1 MEQTHWL
8 IKQALKKPSQQY
20 DRNSSQLYTQIHTI
34 NTTNGRS
41 KPGAAAENQSRKTNI
56 LTNEGHEI
64 GRKYGLPPNDRTGTH
79 YRKELETREE
89 TDNEP
94 KNDTPEQ
101 HTQTQQYKDSNEDN
115 ITNKTTYYGEREI
128 TVETAIYSQRNLR
141 KYYNLKRHIITAIK
155 RLGKRNLNSTQV
167 IQEYA
172 RQEQHESSGE
182 NLILEEGL
190 SVGWQHLLN
199 RKEIIQ
205 KKTFEEGI
213 TSIIHFMFSEVNTII
228 AKIRKIATW
237 NTGGFTE
244 QAQSIYENISKGRVA
259 KIVALTYRVGIV
271 LWQETGMTDAL
282 AATIQQY
289 DPNIVIVHTPPNNVY
304 PYGSA
309 ILWPRH
315 KFGDP
320 MWMCTIVPGCIIA
333 AALNTGDGPAVI
345 MSAYMPRSKL
355 TECADSIKQ
364 FLPHIRNYPTA
375 ILGGDFNYRSGKTGY
390 EDGILYTMA
399 INGLKASNGEQPNPK
414 FTYRD
419 GQKYTRLD
427 EIFIKHPVLH
437 TELTML
443 STRTFYNLR
452 TVQEH
457 AQLLCTITSKG
468 YEDKTNFPKYEL
480 TRLDKLHPAS
490 RETPAIIQKINDE
503 VFGPHPNQVQAQI
516 AAIAHAQSLRLEQ
529 INSVDPEQRNYRA
542 NQHWLSIKQ
551 KIRHAKGDIVNIKK
565 EAIEDLNQK
574 IRSTT
579 QTNGQHDI
587 CSDKPPDPCGLI
599 QCSKAWLAYKIAM
612 LENAISQKKAI
623 DDYIFKP
630 NATLY
635 NQRIIQ
641 RPKEKTGKFDGQLQA
656 LYKRIGGHDSPHG
669 EDLTTSISELERT
682 VRANRPHLSEGINE
696 DVPELTEEQ
705 TRFLEWYQD
714 NAPPAPD
721 IRRPT
726 QEIFA
731 KRIAFSN
738 NSGMG
743 TDRVPNAFYRTNPRT
758 FAGILEWEVEYRE
771 CNPENPNPVPQL
783 LSWIPKANAGMTDD
797 CWRPLSVPT
806 TYNRH
811 LTGGVTDWITIE
823 WQEALDHRQTLAGDF
838 KEAHANYRAA
848 QNHLSEQIGHQNND
862 DPIASVLFTDL
873 VKAFE
878 LLNPKWIRGV
888 LKARKAPRWLENI
901 IECFIGHRTAT
912 AKIMGRLIRT
922 VNVNIGVD
930 MGNALAPWIFCI
942 ALDPL
947 IRYANRIPDVV
958 AMRAYM
964 DDTNTATIGTQAIKR
979 TQAMWEIMGEAG
991 LIVAKHTCIKVEH
1004 AGEYHRGA
1012 SLSQILQKIQQDHEG
1027 DQQVLINQQTHQISD
1042 ILTEEGLCT
1051 AKIARE
1057 IQNWPCTCKGVK
1069 TKLLLRR
1076 IPNTAD
1082 LQALDNT
1089 PYGLKIIADTDRCLG
1104 ITAFAPCK
1112 TNGRGK
1118 ETKINENAAAELAY
1132 EPYLKKIEIRANR
1145 CSYEGGVVHSKLID
1159 WNQFTMSKILYVA
1172 SQYPPTPKII
1182 RRLTEAQLQTLNI
1195 KGIIKREKILSTLK
1209 AIGITTARPIK
1220 SILKL
1225 TIIKAAIRQHGQVAI
1240 VAEGTDLQTRAAL
1253 KAFQEIKFENISPD
1267 AREAFTNRTHGK
1279 RPREINNM
1287 LNETMQ
1293 HIDTTEAMQEA
1304 KEALQIHN
1312 QKWCVDN
1319 DNLDEVFKHFQEA
1332 KLKLITFAQRMSWL
1346 RIFTKHD
1353 IDDWKRALATNKP
1366 KPRKNEECGECGAQ
1380 GPLFYPEGILE
1391 KACCPL
1397 HYHFNKGKEI
1407 QGDIATKIGEPAAHN
1422 DNPLTNIHKSAEF
1435 GIRKCPLCH
1444 TRENTIR
1451 HLIHECPIVEAC
1463 CKIVKAPPLT
1473 EAFNPSCQTLD
1484 FARTVCML
1492 HQIRLIMYRKKAF
1505 GVMQHRTIDN
1515 QQTQKQNL
1523 EEILRAYARF
1533 AHPSLLACTTLS
1545 RALQR
1550 TGNTHMQKNHGLL
1563 AVKAPAEFGFV
1574 KAGKPILAAE
1584 KEFQAGEALFSAKT
1598 ASNTIP
1604 TLNGLDP
1611 PLPSPI
1617 PNLKGNAQWK
1627 YTEKDDEIIYELYAT
1642 MDIPLFGAIIVESQ
1656 DPYIPEGNRIIG
1668 RFDGSCKGPTG
1679 NKACG
1684 AGIVIYVAQND
1695 IVLTEILTVVIP
1707 LPTATDSM
1715 QAEAIGAIKTAAEI
1729 INLKKLPKYKHL
1741 KPLIQGDNK
1750 PVILYNSGKSRLNNL
1765 RFFDLFQPLFNKIHQ
1780 AGINIPWQHIPR
1792 EHNPVADK
1800 LANEGADAVSDGTYH
1815 TRTDIEG
1822 HIVRPGSTT
1831 VFSPFAAYEGKG
1843 AKPLPVDAAIEYLR
1857 ELTSGIKPEG
1867 ELILP
1872 EAYSANPADIP
1883 ANLPDKDA
1891 LAVLRFLRQR
1901 QTLAKYEASKGHCP
1915 LSRHFCKNGGI
1926 VGGGATKRARY
1937 IILSEHFEIDI
1948 VACFH
1953 TIIRAFS
1960 KTLNNP
1966 ILQSLEETGDFIK
1979 ENLQGNGNKTKAAKT
1994 IIQRIVTTSPQAIV
2008 HLARNEF
2015 GLEIKPELILHLHRF
2030 WNLQRPHI
2038 TQQMKKAGFIGSEDK
2053 EKINKTNMLY
2063 FPCEAAE
2070 TKIMAG
2076 AMKRILEENK
2086 LKSIIWL
2093 HDGMYINKEVPT
2105 EKAIQAIVSAAE
2117 ECGISNIKTKVI
2129 DCGNEIVNQAYQPEN
2144 PCNRALAYEAA
2155 IEADNNKREGI
2166 GIVNSADKPLGRIK
2180 PVLKKPR
2187 KLNLSTLF

>member
-1 MEQTHWL
+1 M
-8 IKQALKKPSQQY
+8 
-20 DRNSSQLYTQIHTI
+20 QLYTQLHTI
-34 NTTNGRS
+34 NTTKGRS
-41 KPGAAAENQSRKTNI
+41 KPGIAAENQSRKTHI
-56 LTNEGHEI
+56 LTSEGHEI

-79 YRKELETREE
+79 YTKNQASQCTKDTTPKE
-89 TDNEP
+89 
-94 KNDTPEQ
+94 DTQ
-101 HTQTQQYKDSNEDN
+101 QLQTHEQQYKEGSNS
-115 ITNKTTYYGEREI
+115 TVKNKTTYYGEE
-128 TVETAIYSQRNLR
+128 TVTFETAIYSQRNLK
-141 KYYNLKRHIITAIK
+141 KYYNLKRHTIRIIK
-155 RLGKRNLNSTQV
+155 RINKGNINIGQIL
-167 IQEYA
+167 QEYA
-172 RQEQHESSGE
+172 SQEQSSTQE
-182 NLILEEGL
+182 KTLVCTEGL
-190 SVGWQHLLN
+190 SASWQHLIN
-199 RKEIIQ
+199 GNEHISWDTFQKGIIA
-205 KKTFEEGI
+205 I
-213 TSIIHFMFSEVNTII
+213 VNSIFNEVNTVVS
-228 AKIRKIATW
+228 KIRKVATW

-259 KIVALTYRVGIV
+259 KIIALTYRVGIV

-289 DPNIVIVHTPPNNVY
+289 DPNIIIIHSPPNDQY
-304 PYGSA
+304 PYGTA

-320 MWMCTIVPGCIIA
+320 LWMCTIVPGCIIA
-333 AALNTGDGPAVI
+333 AAVNTGDGPAVI
-345 MSAYMPRSKL
+345 MSTYMPRSKL
-355 TECADSIKQ
+355 TECADSIKH
-364 FLPHIRNYPTA
+364 FLPHIRNYPTV
-375 ILGGDFNYRSGKTGY
+375 IIGGDFNYRSAKTGY
-390 EDGILYTMA
+390 EEGILYTMA
-399 INGLKASNGEQPNPK
+399 INGLKATNDDNPNPHQ
-414 FTYRD
+414 TYRD
-419 GQKYTRLD
+419 GHKYTRLD

-437 TELTML
+437 TELTTI
-443 STRTFYNLR
+443 SAKVFFNLR

-457 AQLLCTITSKG
+457 AQLIGSITSKG
-468 YEDKTNFPKYEL
+468 YEDKNNFPKYE
-480 TRLDKLHPAS
+480 TTKLDKLHPAS
-490 RETPAIIQKINDE
+490 KETPAIIQKITDE

-516 AAIAHAQSLRLEQ
+516 AAIAHAQNLRLEQ
-529 INSVDPEQRNYRA
+529 LSRNDPAQNKFKA

-551 KIRHAKGDIVNIKK
+551 KIRHAKGETVNIRK
-565 EAIEDLNQK
+565 EAIDDLNNK
-574 IRSTT
+574 IRSVT

-587 CSDKPPDPCGLI
+587 ISDKPVDHCGLI

-612 LENAISQKKAI
+612 LENAIVQKKAI

-656 LYKRIGGHDSPHG
+656 LYKRIGGHDSPHSK
-669 EDLTTSISELERT
+669 ELTTSISELERT
-682 VRANRPHLSEGINE
+682 VRANRPHLSEGANE
-696 DVPELTEEQ
+696 EVPDLTEEQ
-705 TRFLEWYQD
+705 IRFLKWYQEH
-714 NAPPAPD
+714 APQAGN
-721 IRRPT
+721 IRRPN

-743 TDRVPNAFYRTNPRT
+743 TDRVPNGFYRTNPRT

-771 CNPENPNPVPQL
+771 CNPENPNPMPQL
-783 LSWIPKANAGMTDD
+783 LSWIPKANAGMIDD

-848 QNHLSEQIGHQNND
+848 QNHLSEQITPRND
-862 DPIASVLFTDL
+862 QDPIASVLFTDL

-888 LKARKAPRWLENI
+888 LKARNAPRWLENV
-901 IECFIGHRTAT
+901 IECFIGPRTAS
-912 AKIMGRLIRT
+912 AKIMGRLVRT

-930 MGNALAPWIFCI
+930 MGNALAPWIFCL

-964 DDTNTATIGTQAIKR
+964 DDTNTSSIGIQAIKR

-1004 AGEYHRGA
+1004 KGTQHQGA
-1012 SLSQILQKIQQDHEG
+1012 SLSEMLRKIQSENDG
-1027 DQQVLINQQTHQISD
+1027 DQQVVINKHAYQISD
-1042 ILTEEGLCT
+1042 ILTEQGLCT
-1051 AKIARE
+1051 PSIAKE

-1069 TKLLLRR
+1069 TKLLLCR
-1076 IPNTAD
+1076 IPNTCD
-1082 LQALDNT
+1082 LQTLDNT
-1089 PYGLKIIADTDRCLG
+1089 PYGLKIIANTDRCLG
-1104 ITAFAPCK
+1104 ITAFAPYK
-1112 TNGRGK
+1112 NNGKGK
-1118 ETKINENAAAELAY
+1118 ETRVNENAAAELAY
-1132 EPYLKKIEIRANR
+1132 EPYLQKVEIRANK

-1172 SQYPPTPKII
+1172 SQYPPTPKITK
-1182 RRLTEAQLQTLNI
+1182 RLIEAQIQTLNI
-1195 KGIIKREKILSTLK
+1195 KGIIQRDKILSVLK
-1209 AIGITTARPIK
+1209 AIGITTARPVK

-1225 TIIKAAIRQHGQVAI
+1225 TIVKAAIRQHGQVTI
-1240 VAEGTDLQTRAAL
+1240 VAEGRDLQTRAAY
-1253 KAFQEIKFENISPD
+1253 KAFKEINFENISQD
-1267 AREAFTNRTHGK
+1267 AREAFTNWTHGK
-1279 RPREINNM
+1279 KPKEINNR
-1287 LNETMQ
+1287 LNEATQ
-1293 HIDTTEAMQEA
+1293 YIDTIEARQEA
-1304 KEALQIHN
+1304 KEALRIHN
-1312 QKWCVDN
+1312 LKWGAD
-1319 DNLDEVFKHFQEA
+1319 DGNLEEIFNRFQEP

-1353 IDDWKRALATNKP
+1353 IDDWKRALAIRKP
-1366 KPRKNEECGECGAQ
+1366 KPERKLECGVCGAQ
-1380 GPLFYPEGILE
+1380 GLLYYPQGILD

-1397 HYHFNKGKEI
+1397 HYHFDKEKEI
-1407 QGDIATKIGEPAAHN
+1407 QGELADKINKPQTEN
-1422 DNPLTNIHKSAEF
+1422 DNPANNSHKSTEF

-1451 HLIHECPIVEAC
+1451 HLIHECPVIEAC
-1463 CKIVKAPPLT
+1463 CKIVKAPPLSQ
-1473 EAFNPSCQTLD
+1473 AFNPSCQTLD

-1492 HQIRLIMYRKKAF
+1492 HQVRLMMYRKKAF
-1505 GVMQHRTIDN
+1505 GVLQHRTIDN
-1515 QQTQKQNL
+1515 QRTQKQNL

-1533 AHPSLLACTTLS
+1533 AHPSLLTCTTLS
-1545 RALQR
+1545 KALKR
-1550 TGNTHMQKNHGLL
+1550 TGNTHLQRNYGLL
-1563 AVKAPAEFGFV
+1563 AVRAPAEFGFV

-1584 KEFQAGEALFSAKT
+1584 KEFQIGEILFSAKT

-1604 TLNGLDP
+1604 ALNGVDP

-1617 PNLKGNAQWK
+1617 QNEKGNAQWR
-1627 YTEKDDEIIYELYAT
+1627 YIEKEEEIVYELYAIAP
-1642 MDIPLFGAIIVESQ
+1642 IPLFGAIIIEND

-1695 IVLTEILTVVIP
+1695 VVLTEILSIVVP

-1800 LANEGADAVSDGTYH
+1800 LANEGADAVNDGTYH

-1831 VFSPFAAYEGKG
+1831 VFSPFATYKGKG
-1843 AKPLPVDAAIEYLR
+1843 AKPLPIEAAIEYLKD
-1857 ELTSGIKPEG
+1857 LTNGIKPEG

-1872 EAYSANPADIP
+1872 ETYSANPADIP
-1883 ANLPDKDA
+1883 ANLPDKEA

-1901 QTLAKYEASKGHCP
+1901 QTLARYEASKGHCP

-1926 VGGGATKRARY
+1926 VGGGSTKRARY
-1937 IILSEHFEIDI
+1937 IILSEHYEIDI

-1953 TIIRAFS
+1953 TIICSFS
-1960 KTLNNP
+1960 GTINNP
-1966 ILQSLEETGDFIK
+1966 LLQSLEKTYEFII
-1979 ENLQGNGNKTKAAKT
+1979 ENLQGQGNKTKAAKT
-1994 IIQRIVTTSPQAIV
+1994 IIQRIVTTNPETIV
-2008 HLARNEF
+2008 HLAKNEF
-2015 GLEIKPELILHLHRF
+2015 GLDIKPELILHLRRF
-2030 WNLQRPHI
+2030 WNLQKPHI
-2038 TQQMKKAGFIGSEDK
+2038 VQQMNNAGLIGSEDSD
-2053 EKINKTNMLY
+2053 KINKTNMLY

-2076 AMKRILEENK
+2076 AMKRILSENQ

-2105 EKAIQAIVSAAE
+2105 EKAAQAIADAAE
-2117 ECGISNIKTKVI
+2117 ECGIRNIKTKII
-2129 DCGNEIVNQAYQPEN
+2129 DCGSEIANQVYQPEN
-2144 PCNRALAYEAA
+2144 TSNRALAYEAA
-2155 IEADNNKREGI
+2155 IEAENHKREGI
-2166 GIVNSADKPLGRIK
+2166 GVVNSADKPLGRIK
-2180 PVLKKPR
+2180 PVLKKTR
-2187 KLNLSTLF
+2187 NLNLSTIS